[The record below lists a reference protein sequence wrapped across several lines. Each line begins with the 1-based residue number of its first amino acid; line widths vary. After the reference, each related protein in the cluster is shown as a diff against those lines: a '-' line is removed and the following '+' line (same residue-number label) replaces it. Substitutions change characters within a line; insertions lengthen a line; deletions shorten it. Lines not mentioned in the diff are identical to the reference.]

1 MQELEYIDYY
11 KEFLNDIILKNI
23 PKKLKEIKEDFPKKT
38 DLIQS
43 LIYQRKLSRKNEC
56 KIDAQHCCDNKVI
69 S

>member
-38 DLIQS
+38 DLI
-43 LIYQRKLSRKNEC
+43 
-56 KIDAQHCCDNKVI
+56 
-69 S
+69 